1 MKFLL
6 VVRQQ
11 RNAGTFM
18 PTLRLLVERGHEVVL
33 AIQEV
38 DGDRDRRLETEIASE
53 RFAVVAAPIART
65 DEWAPAAGLLRRLRD
80 AAHYLRPEMR
90 GAIKLQS
97 RMLEKVQQELLPGRM
112 ATEFVA
118 AARTIHADAAARV
131 EDVCRLAERSLPTS
145 AVVDE
150 FMAAHRPDVLLLSP
164 LVHFGSAQ
172 ADLVASAR
180 RASIPVYM
188 LLFSWDNLST
198 KGCLHQ
204 PPDLMFVWNERQRR
218 EAAELHGFASD
229 RVVVVGAPRFDR
241 FFELT
246 PRMTREQ
253 FLEPLGLDP
262 RVATLLYV
270 CSSPLVSAG
279 ELTFVR
285 RWLAALR
292 SHPES
297 RLRECNIIV
306 RPHPD
311 IALLPQGAALQ
322 RHRWPADAGL
332 AGHLGRPFDGDAR
345 AVVLQTGVGA
355 PEGLFESITHSDA
368 VVGLNTTAELEAGIA
383 GKPVFT
389 ILAADDADGQA
400 STMHFHYL
408 TAEHGGFVS
417 VATELV
423 SHCDQL
429 AAAIV
434 NPPGPGPIRTFIEN
448 FLRPHGIET
457 PVAPLLADAL
467 ERRGA
472 APLDTPV
479 AASDALTH
487 DEAPIVPAA
496 AAGVLSITWRGW
508 SVLMRRPDRDDRLPA
523 SIDDHDGAW
532 LDEHV
537 ALGNVVYD
545 VYAADGACA
554 LFAATQRGATVVA
567 FEPAYLAY
575 GNLCENI
582 QLNRCEGTV
591 IPLPVALSDGD
602 ALLELKYA
610 RGRAGRTQYLVRDRR
625 WRVRPVEGT
634 HAYVQPVITTTIES
648 IGPRFG
654 LPVAQHLRLSVR
666 ADAVAVLR
674 GAPALVAPGGAATI
688 CCSID
693 AADERALLD
702 LVAPHGWIEGARQKR
717 SRALR
722 LLLVR
727 AAMATGGRA

>member
-33 AIQEV
+33 AIQEA
-38 DGDRDRRLETEIASE
+38 DDDRDRRLETGVASD

-90 GAIKLQS
+90 GAVKLQA
-97 RMLEKVQQELLPGRM
+97 RMIEKVHQELLPGGM
-112 ATEFVA
+112 TTAFVT

-131 EDVCRLAERSLPTS
+131 EDICRLAERSLPTS

-150 FMAAHRPDVLLLSP
+150 FMATHRPDVLLLSP

-180 RASIPVYM
+180 RAAIPVHM

-218 EAAELHGFASD
+218 EAAELHGFPLE

-253 FLEPLGLDP
+253 FLEPLGLDA
-262 RVATLLYV
+262 RAATLLYV
-270 CSSPLVSAG
+270 CSSPLVSAE

-285 RWLAALR
+285 RWLAAVR
-292 SHPES
+292 AHPEP
-297 RLRECNIIV
+297 RLRDCNVLV

-311 IALLPQGAALQ
+311 IALLPGTAALP
-322 RHRWPADAGL
+322 RHRWPADPGL
-332 AGHLGRPFDGDAR
+332 TAHVERPFDDAR
-345 AVVLQTGVGA
+345 AVVLQTAVGA

-389 ILAADDADGQA
+389 ILAADEADGQA

-408 TAEHGGFVS
+408 TVEHGGFVT
-417 VATELV
+417 VASNLA
-423 SHCDQL
+423 SHCEQMAGAL
-429 AAAIV
+429 A
-434 NPPGPGPIRTFIEN
+434 NPPAPGPIRAFIEM
-448 FLRPHGIET
+448 FLRPHGIAQ
-457 PVAPLLADAL
+457 PVAPLLAGAL
-467 ERRGA
+467 ERHATGA
-472 APLDTPV
+472 APISAPV
-479 AASDALTH
+479 PDDD
-487 DEAPIVPAA
+487 DEQLVPAA
-496 AAGVLSITWRGW
+496 AADSIAIEW
-508 SVLMRRPDRDDRLPA
+508 SGRNISMRRRSDRKGRVRRPSLDEQ
-523 SIDDHDGAW
+523 DGAW
-532 LDEHV
+532 LEAYVMPGD
-537 ALGNVVYD
+537 VVYD
-545 VYAADGACA
+545 VHAGDGVCT
-554 LFAATQRGATVVA
+554 LFAAKHRGATVVA
-567 FEPAYLAY
+567 FEPAYRAY
-575 GNLCENI
+575 GELCDNI

-591 IPLPVALSDGD
+591 IPLAVALSDAE
-602 ALLELKYA
+602 ALMEMKYQ
-610 RGRAGRTQYLVRDRR
+610 RGGSGQANYLLRDRR
-625 WRVRPVEGT
+625 WRVRPVEGS
-634 HAYVQPVITTTIES
+634 HAYVQPVWTTTLDG
-648 IGPRFG
+648 IGARLG
-654 LPVAQHLRLSVR
+654 LPAARHLRLSAR
-666 ADAVAVLR
+666 ADAAAVLR
-674 GAPALVAPGGAATI
+674 GGSALVARDGVATI
-688 CCSID
+688 CCSVD
-693 AADERALLD
+693 AADASALHESL
-702 LVAPHGWIEGARQKR
+702 APHGWAEADRR
-717 SRALR
+717 DRAGTLR

-727 AAMATGGRA
+727 AARNATGRA